1 MSPEKNQIKL
11 SQIGLPI
18 YSKNPSIKTAIQGQK
33 TGIKRISNPQGDEL
47 ILSNARTGEEFSGI
61 GIGFHQKVKVDKS
74 KFVKLYLQGVTA
86 FAGLTKTAGK
96 VLEMVISEAS
106 TKMDK
111 DLIWLSIKEAEEFGI
126 AQRTFMRGMKE
137 LRQKEILYDCDKG
150 ESWYF
155 INVNYIFNGDR
166 LAFLKTYE
174 LDTGEVVDVEAMENP
189 NQGLLPF
196 EGEISSEYFEEDTA
210 LPVPF
215 SDAEEFKGIASDF
228 CPGRK
233 WDTDRKMWIVQ
244 AGTPKEPFTKWL

>member
-1 MSPEKNQIKL
+1 MADVKKSRV
-11 SQIGLPI
+11 GLTI
-18 YSKNPSIKTAIQGQK
+18 YSQNPSIKTAIQGQK
-33 TGIKRISNPQGDEL
+33 TGIKRISNPQGDEM
-47 ILSNARTGEEFSGI
+47 IVSNSATGEIITGVNV
-61 GIGFHQKVKVDKS
+61 GFHQNVKVDKT

-96 VLEMVISEAS
+96 VLEMVIAEAS
-106 TKMDK
+106 TKAER

-126 AQRTFMRGMKE
+126 PERTFLRGLKE

-196 EGEISSEYFEEDTA
+196 EGEISTEYFEEDTG
-210 LPVPF
+210 LIVPF
-215 SDAEEFKGIASDF
+215 NEAIEFKGIASDF

-233 WDTDRKMWIVQ
+233 WDNERKMWIVQ
-244 AGTPKEPFTKWL
+244 AGTPKEPFAKWL